1 MALELEDMEAGGLAV
16 TAARRT
22 RAPSPQE
29 WVHGVSQQGLLLSCQ
44 ALHPET
50 ENLALNKP
58 LFYAQQ
64 HDFFTI
70 SHNKPHPG

>member
-16 TAARRT
+16 TAA
-22 RAPSPQE
+22 PKE

-64 HDFFTI
+64 YDFFTI